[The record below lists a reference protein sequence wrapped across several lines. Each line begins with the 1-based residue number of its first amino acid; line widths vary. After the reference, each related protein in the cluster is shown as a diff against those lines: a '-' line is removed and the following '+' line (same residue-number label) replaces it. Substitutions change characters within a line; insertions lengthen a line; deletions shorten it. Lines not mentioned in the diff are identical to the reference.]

1 MEYLTFVN
9 ELRLNNYDLLCK
21 KFVILLLKIG

>member
-9 ELRLNNYDLLCK
+9 ELRLNNYYLLCK